1 MTGSFH
7 EQVSVVSHE
16 AFYLLNG
23 GTLQPG
29 GGWIPSSR
37 AGEQGQLQP
46 VPGSDAGSSRGTI
59 AFSAPNHPQGPSS
72 QLPPFIRWVPNPCV
86 LHPLQPAKAKQTRS
100 WFVIPAWI
108 IPCKQVGMI

>member
-1 MTGSFH
+1 MGSFH

-37 AGEQGQLQP
+37 ASSSLCP
-46 VPGSDAGSSRGTI
+46 VPALPGHGRVFCAD
-59 AFSAPNHPQGPSS
+59 PSS
-72 QLPPFIRWVPNPCV
+72 GTFIPASFICWVPNPCV

-108 IPCKQVGMI
+108 IPCKQVGMIEWI